1 MHTIKKEKATTH
13 HKNKDMTLSSYVV
26 LKGFSHATTDALKK
40 KTGREWTNI
49 CSSYTE
55 EKIRLLS
62 NTRKIVVVPCRGGVY

>member
-40 KTGREWTNI
+40 KQDVSGQIFVHRTQKKKFDYYQTRE
-49 CSSYTE
+49 
-55 EKIRLLS
+55 K
-62 NTRKIVVVPCRGGVY
+62 